1 MRFTLTVP
9 MNAFFRIEEMTFL
22 PSGLMAVLFHFVFY
36 FVIPFGPFMD
46 CLLLSS
52 IYLESCH
59 VEYDYLFICIAF
71 CAYLLLLRFLFCI
84 YRFTT
89 QGVLSSSSDTRNQVG
104 FKALKKKLIVLIS
117 LRWFIC
123 LLVIWLGYLL
133 YF

>member
-1 MRFTLTVP
+1 
-9 MNAFFRIEEMTFL
+9 MTFL

-52 IYLESCH
+52 IYLESCY
-59 VEYDYLFICIAF
+59 VEYDYF
-71 CAYLLLLRFLFCI
+71 LRFVFI
-84 YRFTT
+84 FFYFVFSFAFTDL
-89 QGVLSSSSDTRNQVG
+89 QHKVLSSSSDTRNQFG

-123 LLVIWLGYLL
+123 LLVI
-133 YF
+133 